1 MDYIVRATA
10 ANDSIRAFAI
20 SGNEMVTEAKDRHE
34 TAPVVTAALG
44 RMLMAGSM
52 MGVMQKSENDL
63 LTLQIISEGPIKGI
77 TITADSKGCVK
88 GFANNPTV
96 SDVAPKW
103 PGKLDVGLAVGPG
116 MLRVIK
122 DMGLKDPYV
131 GTVELQTGEIAE
143 DLTYYFA
150 VSEQVPSSVGLGVLI
165 DTDNSIKCAGGFII
179 QLMPFTPE
187 DVIAKLEENLAT
199 LPSVTDMLSGSY
211 DLAEGDEP
219 GSKPTMTPEMMLE
232 RVLNGLDIEIQ
243 ERYEDIGFKCDCSRD
258 RIAAR
263 LAVLNKADMDE
274 IIADGK
280 PIEVKCQF
288 CNEKYNFEIEELKKI
303 RKH

>member
-10 ANDSIRAFAI
+10 GNDAIRAFAI
-20 SGNEMVTEAKDRHE
+20 SGKEMVTFAKESHE

-52 MGVMQKSENDL
+52 MGVMQKSEKDM
-63 LTLQIISEGPIKGI
+63 LTLQIISDGPIKGI
-77 TITADSKGCVK
+77 TVTADSKGNVK
-88 GFANNPTV
+88 GFANNPNV

-103 PGKLDVGLAVGPG
+103 PGKLDVGLAIGPG

-165 DTDNSIKCAGGFII
+165 DTDNTIKCAGGFII
-179 QLMPFTPE
+179 QLMPFTSE
-187 DVIAKLEENLAT
+187 EIIAKLEDNLAN
-199 LPSVTDMLSGSY
+199 LPSVTDMLSGNY
-211 DLAEGDEP
+211 ELADGQKGEP
-219 GSKPTMTPEMMLE
+219 MTAEDMLY
-232 RVLNGLDIEIQ
+232 RVLDGLGVEIQ
-243 ERYEDIGFKCDCSRD
+243 ERYENIGFKCDCSRD
-258 RIAAR
+258 RISAR
-263 LAVLNKADMDE
+263 LAVLNKNDMDD

-288 CNEKYNFEIEELKKI
+288 CNHKYNFEIDELKKI
-303 RKH
+303 RKY

>member
-10 ANDSIRAFAI
+10 GGDAIRAFAI
-20 SGNEMVTEAKDRHE
+20 SGKDMVTFAKEAHG

-52 MGVMQKSENDL
+52 MGVMQKSENDM
-63 LTLQIISEGPIKGI
+63 LTLQIISDGPIKGI
-77 TITADSKGCVK
+77 TVTADSKGNVK
-88 GFANNPTV
+88 GFANNPNV

-103 PGKLDVGLAVGPG
+103 PGKLDVGIAIGPG

-150 VSEQVPSSVGLGVLI
+150 ISEQIPSSVGLGVLI

-187 DVIAKLEENLAT
+187 DVIAKLEKNLAN
-199 LPSVTDMLSGSY
+199 LPSVTDMLSGNYELTDGQEGKPMS
-211 DLAEGDEP
+211 AED
-219 GSKPTMTPEMMLE
+219 MLY
-232 RVLNGLDIEIQ
+232 RVLDGLGVEIQ
-243 ERYEDIGFKCDCSRD
+243 ERYENLGFRCDCSRE
-258 RIAAR
+258 RISER
-263 LAVLNKADMDE
+263 LAVLNKNDMDD

-288 CNEKYNFEIEELKKI
+288 CNHKYNFDIDELKKI
-303 RKH
+303 RKY